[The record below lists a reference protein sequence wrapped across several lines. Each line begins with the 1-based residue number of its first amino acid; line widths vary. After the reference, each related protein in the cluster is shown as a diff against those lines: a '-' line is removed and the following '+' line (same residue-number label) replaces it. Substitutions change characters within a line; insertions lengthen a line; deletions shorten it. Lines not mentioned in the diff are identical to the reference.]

1 MVMRLRLGLGAPAA
15 VVDIALPLPLPLT
28 AAAAV
33 VERIAAAPLAPLE
46 RCPHRLAEWSGARL
60 GEG

>member
-1 MVMRLRLGLGAPAA
+1 MVMRLRLG